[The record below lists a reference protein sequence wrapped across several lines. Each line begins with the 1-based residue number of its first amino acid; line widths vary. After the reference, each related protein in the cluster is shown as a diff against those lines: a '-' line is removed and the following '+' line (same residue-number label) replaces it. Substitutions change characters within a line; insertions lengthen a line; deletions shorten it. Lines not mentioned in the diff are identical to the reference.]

1 MLVVGAKG
9 FAKEILEIIYQLN
22 QLENLVFYDD
32 LNNDIDDKLYDR
44 FPVLKNTEQ
53 ASTYFKTVDNRFT
66 LGIGNPV
73 LRKKM
78 YEKFSKEGG
87 NFVSTISP
95 LAIVGT
101 FDVQIGIGSN
111 VLAGAVLSNSTL
123 IGKGCIV
130 YYNSVIPH
138 DCTMGDFVEISPGVV
153 LLGRCEVGSYTHI
166 GANATILPGLKL
178 GQHVII
184 GAGSVV
190 TKDVP
195 NNCMMVGVPAK
206 LVKKLTPLAF

>member
-1 MLVVGAKG
+1 
-9 FAKEILEIIYQLN
+9 
-22 QLENLVFYDD
+22 
-32 LNNDIDDKLYDR
+32 
-44 FPVLKNTEQ
+44 
-53 ASTYFKTVDNRFT
+53 
-66 LGIGNPV
+66 
-73 LRKKM
+73 
-78 YEKFSKEGG
+78 
-87 NFVSTISP
+87 
-95 LAIVGT
+95 
-101 FDVQIGIGSN
+101 
-111 VLAGAVLSNSTL
+111 
-123 IGKGCIV
+123 
-130 YYNSVIPH
+130 
-138 DCTMGDFVEISPGVV
+138 MGDFVEISPGVV